1 MPANE
6 RVVLVIGAAT
16 RDPRRFENADSFDI
30 TRPPQMQIA
39 FGFGIHV
46 CLGAHLARL
55 EARVFFEEICR
66 RWPRFRVDETNLRR
80 VHMENVYGFS
90 HVPLS
95 VA

>member
-1 MPANE
+1 
-6 RVVLVIGAAT
+6 
-16 RDPRRFENADSFDI
+16 
-30 TRPPQMQIA
+30 MQLA

-55 EARVFFEEICR
+55 EARVFFEELAR
-66 RWPRFRVDETNLRR
+66 RWPNFRVDGDGLRR

-90 HVPLS
+90 NVPVR

>member
-1 MPANE
+1 
-6 RVVLVIGAAT
+6 
-16 RDPRRFENADSFDI
+16 
-30 TRPPQMQIA
+30 MQIA

-55 EARVFFEEICR
+55 EARVFFEEMSR
-66 RWPRFRVDETNLRR
+66 RRPRFRVNEDNLRR

-95 VA
+95 VT